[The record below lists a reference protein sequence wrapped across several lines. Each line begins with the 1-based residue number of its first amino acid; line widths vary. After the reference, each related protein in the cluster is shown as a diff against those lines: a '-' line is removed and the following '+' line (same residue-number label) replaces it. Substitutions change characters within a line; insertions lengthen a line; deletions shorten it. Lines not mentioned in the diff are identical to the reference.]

1 MNIFWYIWLTVIGLL
16 CLWAYGYEI
25 VGVLLRLLLRLHKK
39 LEWRPEKDKMSPLPS
54 FSIHTQKGLF
64 GPDWGF
70 GFMMDGRRFFY
81 FHDYM
86 GWHDLSE
93 GHRRDKCDD
102 PAYCPWHGSL

>member
-1 MNIFWYIWLTVIGLL
+1 MRLAFYVYVVVIGLL
-16 CLWAYGYEI
+16 LLWAYGYQI
-25 VGVLLRLLLRLHKK
+25 VGWLLRLLLRLHKK
-39 LEWRPEKDKMSPLPS
+39 LEWQPEKDVAPPLES
-54 FSIHTQKGLF
+54 FSVHTQDGLF

-70 GFMMDGRRFFY
+70 GFSAGGRRFFY